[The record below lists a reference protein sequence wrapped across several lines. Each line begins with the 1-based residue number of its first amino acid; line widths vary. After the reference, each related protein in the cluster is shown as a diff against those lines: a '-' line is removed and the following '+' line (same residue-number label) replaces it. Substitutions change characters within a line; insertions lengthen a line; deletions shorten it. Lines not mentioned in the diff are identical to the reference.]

1 MLALLDA
8 NHEEFLEELDVVDGR
23 DLMDFEVTKWSH
35 ISDKVLAP
43 GTWTHYQDGMAC
55 KGKWHLILP
64 DYRRVADYHARTDK
78 VIKMN

>member
-8 NHEEFLEELDVVDGR
+8 KHEEFLEELDVVDGR

-43 GTWTHYQDGMAC
+43 G
-55 KGKWHLILP
+55 I
-64 DYRRVADYHARTDK
+64 
-78 VIKMN
+78 